1 MPPGKKLTLAGFH
14 YNARAFVENSIRNSK
29 THQNTK
35 RNWHGISI
43 FNFSHFMLTNNER
56 AAIPLSNK
64 HIYPK
69 FLASLPTKV
78 RGGGC
83 MCQHVISMVISDVC
97 ESGANYK
104 LWTHPAFQFISSDRG
119 NCATC
124 LIYSINPHGL
134 CFKRIM
140 TIQFSTIELWL
151 IKDFC
156 VL

>member
-1 MPPGKKLTLAGFH
+1 
-14 YNARAFVENSIRNSK
+14 
-29 THQNTK
+29 
-35 RNWHGISI
+35 
-43 FNFSHFMLTNNER
+43 
-56 AAIPLSNK
+56 
-64 HIYPK
+64 
-69 FLASLPTKV
+69 
-78 RGGGC
+78 

-134 CFKRIM
+134 CFRRIM

-156 VL
+156 VLQLVRCVIYYIDLRIIPHPHICTTLVCRFSHLYRFPLSLIFSDHLLQSRSRNFSSNHVGNRRKDQNRALIIINHKS